1 MESGRNRI
9 FAPIAFFALMAGFQ
23 CGTANAGKSGAYF
36 SDSPDCCIAQPAFNV
51 CPGLVQGGLAVCTAN
66 VSVANG
72 ILRLNAPAKGPAYSD
87 NSHWVSAA
95 GNGAVW
101 KVENYEALRKDFDY
115 PVNRAR
121 VYFFPEGTDC
131 VGYLAAF
138 TRKNQLLVQVVVS
151 NPSEGYLDTRTTKGQ
166 IAYVLASY
174 SGAGCSGKLGTIGYW
189 TSMR

>member
-9 FAPIAFFALMAGFQ
+9 FVPIAVFALIASFQ

-36 SDSPDCCIAQPAFNV
+36 WDSPDCCIDQPAFNV
-51 CPGLVQGGLAVCTAN
+51 CLGPYGLAVCTAN
-66 VSVANG
+66 ASVANG
-72 ILRLNAPAKGPAYSD
+72 ILRLNSAEKGPVYSD

-95 GNGAVW
+95 AGSGAAW
-101 KVENYEALRKDFDY
+101 RVENYEALRKDFDL
-115 PVNRAR
+115 PVNRVR
-121 VYFFPEGTDC
+121 VYFQPEGTDC

-138 TRKNQLLVQVVVS
+138 TRRNQLLVQVQVS
-151 NPSEGYLDTRTTKGQ
+151 GPSPGYLDTLTTKGR

-174 SGAGCSGKLGTIGYW
+174 SGADCSGKLGTIGYW